1 MNRFLSLILTF
12 LLCFGFCACEKKPR
26 KQNGEESLRP
36 EEIYEF
42 LNTEYVVTSRR
53 VSFDITYEC
62 NYYFID
68 GFVAGEKQ
76 TTIFPDAN
84 SARGFYDLKLD
95 DYPDAILEG
104 SAVIIYTDDKD
115 ETFFGSDLEKLIFS
129 LELANYELEYSFDKD
144 EFLLLFNEEND

>member
-1 MNRFLSLILTF
+1 MNRFLNIFLVL
-12 LLCFGFCACEKKPR
+12 LLCFGLCACDKKQ
-26 KQNGEESLRP
+26 KNKGGEESLRP

-42 LNTEYVVTSRR
+42 LNTEYIVTSRR

-76 TTIFPDAN
+76 TTIFPDEN
-84 SARGFYDLKLD
+84 SAKGFYDLKLD
-95 DYPDAILEG
+95 DYPDAILDG
-104 SAVIIYTDDKD
+104 STVIIYTDDKD

-129 LELANYELEYSFDKD
+129 LELANYQLEYSFDKD
-144 EFLLLFNEEND
+144 EFLLLFNDDED